1 MSEGA
6 CEVSIAFE
14 GEVLVQTQMENE
26 FTYESI
32 MSELMKKYTFYSLM
46 SDKLNFAIYDTIEPI
61 IIKHNITAKK

>member
-26 FTYESI
+26 FTYEVENPVLWNAENQLS
-32 MSELMKKYTFYSLM
+32 MMWY
-46 SDKLNFAIYDTIEPI
+46 
-61 IIKHNITAKK
+61 

>member
-26 FTYESI
+26 FTYEVEI
-32 MSELMKKYTFYSLM
+32 QFYGMQKNQLSM
-46 SDKLNFAIYDTIEPI
+46 MWY
-61 IIKHNITAKK
+61 